1 MKKILFKKMACFLLI
16 GSILLPAQPSS
27 AKAAET
33 YVAEPSAEEI
43 SSLAD
48 FNAMDDLIEQ
58 RVDALEEGDMDAY
71 NEISEELEEH
81 GCEDISAS
89 ELQQL
94 TGETQKDSFNSR
106 LRPENSASSYG
117 ISPYSAAS
125 TNV

>member
-1 MKKILFKKMACFLLI
+1 MACFLLI

-43 SSLAD
+43 SSIAD